1 MSELINQSDCFWLVE
16 GKSQEQIRTDIQ
28 KIEELMSLAPSVET
42 PIRHYRVGRLY
53 AREMF
58 IPAGTVVVGKIHAGE
73 SLSIC
78 SMGDISVM
86 TELGA
91 KRIQA
96 PFTTEALAGIK
107 RVGFAHSDTVWVSI
121 HETDCETIEEIEAAL
136 TVKSYNDLQIDSEV
150 LLCHSE
156 QSQGQ

>member
-1 MSELINQSDCFWLVE
+1 MSELINNEECFWCVVD
-16 GKSQEQIRTDIQ
+16 KSQEQIRADIQ
-28 KIEELMSLAPSVET
+28 KIEEIMALAPAVET
-42 PIRHYRVGRLY
+42 PIRHYKVGRLY

-58 IPAGTVVVGKIHAGE
+58 IPAGTVVVGKIHSGE

-86 TELGA
+86 TELGV
-91 KRIQA
+91 KRIKA
-96 PFTTEALAGIK
+96 PFTTEAMAGIK

-121 HETDCETIEEIEAAL
+121 HETEAESIEDIEAEL
-136 TVKSYNDLQIDSEV
+136 TVKSYNDLKLDSEV

-156 QSQGQ
+156 Q